1 MSRFRI
7 SLAAVRLLLAAVIL
21 AAAFGPL
28 PAEAATAKITAGSLV
43 NVRACARLDCAVIG
57 NVELGANLN
66 VTGGAANGFL
76 PVAWEGG
83 TGYVYANFLDR
94 GSDDPWFREGDVSC
108 HRVALIFNIGIGYTP
123 SQSVIDTL
131 RQKNAPATMFPMGWW
146 AKAQPAYLRQ
156 LDAAGFP
163 IGTHGDQRAVLTGLS
178 DAGVRQDMLDSKAAI
193 EAVIGR
199 PIDEYMTPYAAESD
213 LRTRRIVAGLG
224 LLPVGWGVS
233 AADYDTTATE
243 QYVYARVMNG
253 VYPGAV
259 VEFHLDGPA
268 TATSTA
274 RALPRVIDALRA
286 QGYQLS
292 TVPDLMTACSPPVLP
307 TWPTSGTVSG
317 TGGDGLRCRANPSTG
332 GAVLGQLNEGQR
344 VMLRGKVFNGWYP
357 VICGSQ
363 RGWASATYLQASPV
377 STPTPTA
384 TTSSTVTPTRT
395 PTPTATAPPPTPSP
409 TATTP
414 PAGQVATV
422 TGTGGTS
429 LRCRTG
435 AGTTYAII
443 TDLPEGMRVPVRGAS
458 VNGWVPVRCANRD
471 GWASAQYL
479 TLSTAPATPTAT
491 ATPTVRPVTPT
502 VTVTA
507 PATAS
512 ARVTTTGGLG
522 LNCRDTAST
531 TGGVIAVVA
540 EGTRV
545 ELRGAVSGGWAPVR
559 CGGRDGWMS
568 ATYLTIPG

>member
-1 MSRFRI
+1 MLRSP
-7 SLAAVRLLLAAVIL
+7 LAFLRLALALLIVG
-21 AAAFGPL
+21 AAFSPL
-28 PAEAATAKITAGSLV
+28 PAGAATARVTAGSLV

-57 NVELGANLN
+57 NAELGASLN
-66 VTGGAANGFL
+66 VTGSAANGFL

-108 HRVALIFNIGIGYTP
+108 QRVALIFNIGIGYTP

-131 RQKNAPATMFPMGWW
+131 RQKQAPATMFPMGWW

-163 IGTHGDQRAVLTGLS
+163 IGTHGDQRVTLPGLS
-178 DAGVRQDMLDSKAAI
+178 DAGVRKDMLDSKAAV

-224 LLPVGWGVS
+224 LLPVGWGVA

-274 RALPRVIDALRA
+274 RALPRIIDALRA

-292 TVPDLMTACSPPVLP
+292 TVPDLMTACSPPVMP
-307 TWPTSGTVSG
+307 TWPTTGTVTG
-317 TGGDGLRCRANPSTG
+317 TEGGGLRCRANPSSG
-332 GAVLGQLNEGQR
+332 GAIIGQLAEGQT
-344 VMLRGKVFNGWYP
+344 VMLRGKRFNDWYP
-357 VICGSQ
+357 VICGAQ
-363 RGWASATYLQASPV
+363 KGWASATYLQASPV
-377 STPTPTA
+377 TTPPPTPTA
-384 TTSSTVTPTRT
+384 IPTRT
-395 PTPTATAPPPTPSP
+395 PTPTTPAITPTPVPS
-409 TATTP
+409 
-414 PAGQVATV
+414 GQTATV

-443 TDLPEGMRVPVRGAS
+443 TDLPEGTRVPVRGAT
-458 VNGWVPVRCANRD
+458 VNGWVPIRCANRD

-479 TLSTAPATPTAT
+479 TLSPAIPTAT
-491 ATPTVRPVTPT
+491 PSPTPVTPRPT
-502 VTVTA
+502 VT
-507 PATAS
+507 PATTPTSTATY
-512 ARVTTTGGLG
+512 ARVANTGGLG
-522 LNCRDTAST
+522 LNCRSNAGT
-531 TGGVIAVVA
+531 TGSVIVVVA

-545 ELRGAVSGGWAPVR
+545 ELRGAVTNGWAPVR

-568 ATYLTIPG
+568 ATYLAIPG